1 MSMRFLINS
10 LAGILYLAPLSVSAQ
25 SMTVIGGEATAQEC
39 YRSATLAAQL
49 NIASRG
55 DLESCAYALKHAPL
69 DIHDRAATFL
79 NRGIISAAMGEFEAA
94 KKDYEK
100 ARRLAPEH
108 GEIYVNR
115 GNIFFLGQVYDK
127 AVMEYTHALELDIAK
142 KHIAHFNRALA
153 YEKLGEFDKAET
165 DYLTALELAPEWE
178 AAKTKLTLLREK
190 QARDT

>member
-1 MSMRFLINS
+1 MPMWFLVNS
-10 LAGILYLAPLSVSAQ
+10 LAVALCLAPLALSAQ

-39 YRSATLAAQL
+39 FRAATLAAQL
-49 NIASRG
+49 NIASHG
-55 DLESCAYALKHAPL
+55 DLESCTFALDHAHL
-69 DIHDRAATFL
+69 RIHDRAATYL
-79 NRGIISAAMGEFEAA
+79 NRGIVNAAIGEFDAA
-94 KKDYEK
+94 KKDYER

-127 AVMEYTHALELDIAK
+127 AVREYTHALELDIAK
-142 KHIAHFNRALA
+142 KHVAHFNRALA
-153 YEKLGEFDKAET
+153 YEKLGEFGKAES

-178 AAKTKLTLLREK
+178 AAKTKLSRLREK